1 MVHWVDQAQAEGWVV
16 EDAET
21 IKAGGLVSGQPMR
34 AGAPLE
40 GELTVPLEFSAKDV
54 VKFMLQRL
62 RDDEEGYRRQVVADR
77 ERGRRIVRVATLKYR
92 ARKRHR

>member
-1 MVHWVDQAQAEGWVV
+1 
-16 EDAET
+16 
-21 IKAGGLVSGQPMR
+21 MR

-62 RDDEEGYRRQVVADR
+62 RDDEERYRRQVVADR